1 MQTIAVKKLDIFS
14 SRENI
19 QATTKSV
26 TVVRWGMRIAPFE
39 KPKAGP
45 ATLTGRLC
53 QCLTQ
58 ILDFGYKT
66 NVTLV
71 STAKEKFSKLPKQ
84 KHQMKLSR
92 TILGI
97 LIHQNHLRSSGRVT
111 VVWDSYLK
119 NATVQSKGPCT
130 FENIYLFLS

>member
-1 MQTIAVKKLDIFS
+1 VQTIVVKKLDIFS

-19 QATTKSV
+19 PATTKSV
-26 TVVRWGMRIAPFE
+26 TFVRWGCGLHRLRSQ
-39 KPKAGP
+39 KQVS

-66 NVTLV
+66 NLTSV

-84 KHQMKLSR
+84 KRQIKL
-92 TILGI
+92 T
-97 LIHQNHLRSSGRVT
+97 
-111 VVWDSYLK
+111 
-119 NATVQSKGPCT
+119 
-130 FENIYLFLS
+130 